1 MRLLN
6 RPLAV
11 VLVLLLMPSLLFAQN
26 NLSDWG
32 NVQKLKP
39 GTRIIVTTRKG
50 IEFAG
55 VKRQAADDTL
65 FMEVGLPVEGT
76 RTISLP
82 REEIAEVRK
91 RKSPDLKWAL
101 IGAAVGVGLGIAIGS
116 TADHAGSDDPGL
128 GKLIGGALGGL
139 IGLVV
144 GVAVPREASRRA
156 APRKG
161 KLIYVAQ

>member
-91 RKSPDLKWAL
+91 PRRL
-101 IGAAVGVGLGIAIGS
+101 ILSG
-116 TADHAGSDDPGL
+116 
-128 GKLIGGALGGL
+128 
-139 IGLVV
+139 
-144 GVAVPREASRRA
+144 R
-156 APRKG
+156 
-161 KLIYVAQ
+161 

>member
-1 MRLLN
+1 MRRLN
-6 RPLAV
+6 KPLAV
-11 VLVLLLMPSLLFAQN
+11 LLVLSLTPGLLFAQQ
-26 NLSDWG
+26 NLSDWS
-32 NVQKLKP
+32 NVEKLKP
-39 GTRIIVTTRKG
+39 GTRIIVSTRKG

-55 VKRQAADDTL
+55 VKRQSTDDTL
-65 FMEVGLPVEGT
+65 FMEVGLPVDGT

-91 RKSPDLKWAL
+91 RKSPDLKWSL
-101 IGAAVGVGLGIAIGS
+101 IGAVVGVGLGVAIGS
-116 TADHAGSDDPGL
+116 TADHPGSDDPGL

-139 IGLVV
+139 IGLAV

-161 KLIYVAQ
+161 KKIYVAP